1 MNKIILH
8 LSDLHVF
15 SKHDGDGN
23 LIDINDKGVKSFLT
37 THKNND
43 FSFIDSFTDKVTE
56 EYKGYEIYLIIS
68 GDIVDKA
75 KKDEFELA
83 QNILERIFIKLNI
96 NKSNILIVPGD
107 HDVNRLDCGI
117 AFENDNSSK
126 KAYDFNVEKFQ
137 KFSIF
142 YDVFFKSTNI
152 KFDATNP
159 CIHSIL
165 IEPEN
170 ILIVGFNSNFHIGTK
185 GGLGYFDKELLKIE
199 LKKLKQKYKKHIKI
213 AVFHHNIVANYTEN
227 EFKIQ
232 WEKENYADTRN
243 LFLEHNFNTF
253 FYGNEHTSS
262 SDEINDVNH
271 SSVGSFSHKGT
282 SPTFKVYEI
291 YQDTNITSLN
301 IKHFEFKHDYH
312 NSSIING
319 NWNITKSNNERKKFI
334 LTKKNIDV
342 VKDENSLPQKKI
354 KTDSLSKMIT
364 QKEKKKIVVPKVSE
378 KTKKYSKKLF
388 EIVKN
393 KKLFH
398 SGHFHWSETSRAHN
412 WIDVSKLFQNKRDLL
427 ITKKSIINLIQE
439 NNLVDKFDY
448 IIGLGMEGN
457 ILATRTS
464 VLFNKPYSFLP
475 YSYRYDEHN
484 EYEKELNL
492 NKIEKGKSVLIITD
506 VVHDGRTIRKLLHKR
521 EDDFFKN
528 AKKVIVLSLFYTGEE
543 RYNEPDILNSKNIT
557 DFDTNTDHAEDRI
570 EFYYVSH
577 LKVEECP
584 YSENFRSTCMIY
596 KEKLSCVHYFYDEEK
611 AIEKK
616 K

>member
-15 SKHDGDGN
+15 SKYDGDGN
-23 LIDINDKGVKSFLT
+23 LINEKDTKSFLS
-37 THKNND
+37 THKDND
-43 FSFIDSFTDKVTE
+43 FSFVDSFIDEVSE
-56 EYKGYEIYLIIS
+56 EYKEYEIYLVVS
-68 GDIVDKA
+68 GDIADKA
-75 KKDEFELA
+75 KKDEFQYA
-83 QNILERIFIKLNI
+83 QSALKRIFEKLNI
-96 NKSNILIVPGD
+96 IENNILIVPGD
-107 HDVNRLDCGI
+107 HDVNRLDCGF
-117 AFENDNSSK
+117 AFKDNDSGL
-126 KAYDFNVEKFQ
+126 KAYDLNIEKFE
-137 KFSIF
+137 KFSAF
-142 YDVFFKSTNI
+142 YNNLFKSTNI
-152 KFDATNP
+152 KFDATIP
-159 CIHSIL
+159 YVHSIL

-185 GGLGYFDKELLKIE
+185 DGLGYFDKDLLKVE
-199 LKKLKQKYKKHIKI
+199 LEKLKQKHKKHVKI
-213 AVFHHNIVANYTEN
+213 AVFHHNIVANYKGSH
-227 EFKIQ
+227 FVIQ
-232 WEKENYADTRN
+232 WESENFAEIKN
-243 LFLEHNFNTF
+243 VFLEYNYNTF
-253 FYGNEHTSS
+253 FYVNEHTSS

-271 SSVGSFSHKGT
+271 SSVGSFSHKET
-282 SPTFKVYEI
+282 NPTFKVYEI
-291 YQDTNITSLN
+291 HHDTNTTSLN
-301 IKHFEFKHDYH
+301 IKHFEFKHDNH
-312 NSSIING
+312 NSSVING
-319 NWNITKSNNERKKFI
+319 NWNITKSNNERKKFT

-342 VKDENSLPQKKI
+342 VTDENRLPQKNKKEI
-354 KTDSLSKMIT
+354 SIPKVIN
-364 QKEKKKIVVPKVSE
+364 QKEEKKKVVPEVSE

-412 WIDVSKLFQNKRDLL
+412 WIDTSKLFQNKRDLL
-427 ITKKSIINLIQE
+427 ITKKSIINLVQE

-464 VLFNKPYSFLP
+464 VLYNKPYSFLP

-492 NKIEKGKSVLIITD
+492 SKIEKGKSVLIITD

-521 EDDFFKN
+521 EDKFFEN
-528 AKKVIVLSLFYTGEE
+528 AEKVFVLSLFYTGNE
-543 RYNEPDILNSKNIT
+543 RYNKPDILNSKNIT
-557 DFDTNTDHAEDRI
+557 DFDRNTDHTEDRI

-584 YSENFRSTCMIY
+584 YDEDFRSTCMIY

-611 AIEKK
+611 AIEKNK
-616 K
+616 NK